1 LLYFPDSNEFE
12 VLNIGQEFHLD
23 HYAMKENKI
32 TQDGESKE
40 RKREFYKNTVIG
52 SLFFIVVF
60 VLLRWA
66 LL

>member
-1 LLYFPDSNEFE
+1 
-12 VLNIGQEFHLD
+12 
-23 HYAMKENKI
+23 MKENKI
-32 TQDGESKE
+32 SQEKGSKE

-52 SLFFIVVF
+52 SLFFIVVI